1 MPVVDLLLRGPAAAL
16 SRRSMLWGFSVERR
30 AGWRVGKLGD
40 RGVDAELSAPGVKY
54 RTLDSSEKYV
64 EYADGAY
71 SMDDVREGGS
81 SRMIS
86 RTVLVR
92 CDSSRPPTPLI
103 RMSGRRRTGV
113 RGVFSSMLPLA
124 LGGIRSF
131 GGSTYGVI
139 WVTGFGD
146 FSECFEELS
155 TGSVVPSCHPVDD
168 PLASIS
174 CGSCGSCFSLTS

>member
-1 MPVVDLLLRGPAAAL
+1 MVDLLLRGPAAAL

-30 AGWRVGKLGD
+30 AGWRVGKPGD

-92 CDSSRPPTPLI
+92 CDSSRPPTP
-103 RMSGRRRTGV
+103 SC
-113 RGVFSSMLPLA
+113 A
-124 LGGIRSF
+124 
-131 GGSTYGVI
+131 
-139 WVTGFGD
+139 
-146 FSECFEELS
+146 
-155 TGSVVPSCHPVDD
+155 PS
-168 PLASIS
+168 
-174 CGSCGSCFSLTS
+174 